1 MSTNNYLLA
10 QERADH
16 RQALDDYHTLSLKFR
31 ENPSEFSD
39 EDRNKLI
46 SAINYLKMEVFT
58 SWASVNAADD
68 VLFELNFGIL
78 ERN

>member
-46 SAINYLKMEVFT
+46 NAINYLKMEVFT
-58 SWASVNAADD
+58 SWASVSAAED
-68 VLFELNFGIL
+68 VLFELNYGIL

>member
-1 MSTNNYLLA
+1 MATNNYLLA

-16 RQALDDYHTLSLKFR
+16 RQARDDYHTLSLKFR

-39 EDRNKLI
+39 EDCNKLI
-46 SAINYLKMEVFT
+46 NAINYLKMEVFT
-58 SWASVNAADD
+58 NPASVSVADD

>member
-1 MSTNNYLLA
+1 MTNNYLLA

-16 RQALDDYHTLSLKFR
+16 RQAHDDYNTLTLKFR
-31 ENPSEFSD
+31 ENPSEFSN

-46 SAINYLKMEVFT
+46 NAINYLKMEVFT
-58 SWASVNAADD
+58 TWASVSAADE

>member
-1 MSTNNYLLA
+1 MTNNYLLA

-16 RQALDDYHTLSLKFR
+16 RQAHDDYNTLTLKFR

-46 SAINYLKMEVFT
+46 NAINYLKMEVFT
-58 SWASVNAADD
+58 DWSSVSVADE
-68 VLFELNFGIL
+68 VLLELNFGIL

>member
-1 MSTNNYLLA
+1 MTTNNYLLA

-16 RQALDDYHTLSLKFR
+16 RQGLDDYHTLSLKFR

-39 EDRNKLI
+39 EDRNTLI
-46 SAINYLKMEVFT
+46 NAINYLKMEVFT
-58 SWASVNAADD
+58 DWSSVSVADE
-68 VLFELNFGIL
+68 VLLKLNFGIL

>member
-1 MSTNNYLLA
+1 MTSNYLLA

-16 RQALDDYHTLSLKFR
+16 RQARDDYHTLTLKFR

-39 EDRNKLI
+39 EDRNTLI
-46 SAINYLKMEVFT
+46 NAINYLKMAVFT
-58 SWASVNAADD
+58 DWSSVSVADE
-68 VLFELNFGIL
+68 VLLELNFGIL

>member
-1 MSTNNYLLA
+1 MATNNYLLA

-16 RQALDDYHTLSLKFR
+16 RQALDDYHTLTLKFR
-31 ENPSEFSD
+31 ENPSEFND

-46 SAINYLKMEVFT
+46 NAINYLKMEVFT
-58 SWASVNAADD
+58 SWASVSAAED
-68 VLFELNFGIL
+68 VLFELNYGIL

>member
-1 MSTNNYLLA
+1 MTSNYLLA

-16 RQALDDYHTLSLKFR
+16 RQARDDYHTLTLKFR

-39 EDRNKLI
+39 EDRNTLI
-46 SAINYLKMEVFT
+46 NAINYLKMEVFT
-58 SWASVNAADD
+58 DWSSVSVADE
-68 VLFELNFGIL
+68 VLLELNFGIL

>member
-1 MSTNNYLLA
+1 MATNNYLLA

-16 RQALDDYHTLSLKFR
+16 RQARDDYHTLSLKFR

-46 SAINYLKMEVFT
+46 NAINYLKMEVFT
-58 SWASVNAADD
+58 NPASVSVADD

>member
-1 MSTNNYLLA
+1 MTSNYLLA

-16 RQALDDYHTLSLKFR
+16 RQAHDDYRTLTLKFR

-46 SAINYLKMEVFT
+46 NAINYLKMEVFT
-58 SWASVNAADD
+58 DWSSVSVADE
-68 VLFELNFGIL
+68 VLLELNFGIL

>member
-1 MSTNNYLLA
+1 MTSNYLLD

-16 RQALDDYHTLSLKFR
+16 RQAHDDYNTLTLKFR

-46 SAINYLKMEVFT
+46 NAINYLKMEVFT
-58 SWASVNAADD
+58 NWASVSAADE